1 MPPSAEPSDD
11 IRGNF
16 ETVSS
21 FHQFFR
27 FHHVSFTVLSFFL
40 EHTSHFPFQ
49 PPPEDPRA
57 GCDQPP
63 HAHEDGAAPRPRANH
78 PAAQE
83 AENVQEAR
91 VQLGL
96 ELEPWSLSQPQGRV
110 RGSRARPRELS
121 GREIGKRFATQGGR
135 SKKAKVL
142 PRVRLSQGVSLVLR
156 RGRRQRFGG
165 EGTRQL
171 RGARG
176 RERYAAQHGD
186 GVV

>member
-27 FHHVSFTVLSFFL
+27 FHHVPFTVTLVFSRAHLS
-40 EHTSHFPFQ
+40 FPFQ

-63 HAHEDGAAPRPRANH
+63 HAHEDGAAPRPRA
-78 PAAQE
+78 AQE

-96 ELEPWSLSQPQGRV
+96 ELEPWPLSQPQGRV